1 MTDYQFT
8 AIAEM
13 FLDIIES
20 SKDLEEA
27 KKRID
32 KILRNAKKTK
42 ASSDE

>member
-13 FLDIIES
+13 FLDIVES
-20 SKDLEEA
+20 SKDLAEA
-27 KKRID
+27 KERIQ

-42 ASSDE
+42 ASDE